1 MKRSVKKRFTEKA
14 VLLLAALQ
22 LMLLTAC
29 GEAESIENDEGMP
42 SMTVKPSINYI
53 ETEPVTTRT
62 VTTTEP
68 PETTPDRTGTEL
80 ATTYTDENGNI
91 YGIEPELPTVVSE
104 EESTDTLSET
114 TETTVDL
121 SDFPTIELSDYYGN
135 TDPAN
140 TYTTKEIPETVYE
153 TSSESSVTTVS
164 ETVTSSETATVSSE
178 TEAEAE
184 EEEITAW
191 DSIEE
196 TNARRIEARNAEIP
210 SKYTDKNQIMHTVS
224 YDSLT
229 ENQKYCYDVIVDAML
244 NYEKFV
250 EFPLTQKITFDDLFA
265 AYQCVYTDEVRLYYI
280 DVLMEYITD
289 SSTDYITY
297 MKLSYTYSES
307 KHEKMQQELDKRAD
321 EILSKITPD
330 MSDYDIVKYFHDTII
345 SNCEYTLTGTNVT
358 SVYGALVEKKAQ
370 CQGYTRAFAY
380 LCSLCGI
387 ETDMV
392 LGIAS
397 EEHMWN
403 MVKLDGDWYHIDL
416 TWDDPD
422 KADFPDSIRYDY
434 FCLSTERMEE
444 LRTIEGNNHELP
456 EAVAD
461 EYEYFIKN
469 DYVADSYED
478 AKDIIISQ
486 AYEISKTKA
495 STIQFRCAD
504 EGVFEEVYAAL
515 FSEDSVDNALVILD
529 EANEFV
535 ENSFDTSSVSHN
547 SNVNTLVIK
556 LFLTYEE

>member
-1 MKRSVKKRFTEKA
+1 MKKIAKK
-14 VLLLAALQ
+14 VIPLLAALQ
-22 LMLLTAC
+22 LTLLTAC
-29 GEAESIENDEGMP
+29 GEAETIENAESMP
-42 SMTVKPSINYI
+42 SMTVKPSIDYI
-53 ETEPVTTRT
+53 ETEPVITKVITQ
-62 VTTTEP
+62 TEP

-91 YGIEPELPTVVSE
+91 YGIEPELPTAVTD
-104 EESTDTLSET
+104 ESSSQTSET
-114 TETTVDL
+114 TADL
-121 SDFPTIELSDYYGN
+121 SDFPTIDLSEYYEN

-153 TSSESSVTTVS
+153 TANEQTTLTEPTS
-164 ETVTSSETATVSSE
+164 ETTTISETTAPTE
-178 TEAEAE
+178 TETELTTTE
-184 EEEITAW
+184 GVEQVNE
-191 DSIEE
+191 
-196 TNARRIEARNAEIP
+196 RRIAARNAEIP
-210 SKYTDKNQIMHTVS
+210 SEYTNKNQIMHTVS
-224 YDSLT
+224 YYSLT
-229 ENQKYCYDVIVDAML
+229 EKQQYCYDVIVDAML
-244 NYEKFV
+244 NYERSIDL
-250 EFPLTQKITFDDLFA
+250 PLSKKITFDDLFA

-297 MKLSYTYSES
+297 MRLSYTYSES
-307 KHEKMQQELDKRAD
+307 KHEKMQKELDERVD

-345 SNCEYTLTGTNVT
+345 TDCTYTLTGTNVT
-358 SVYGALVEKKAQ
+358 SIYGTLVEKKAQ

-387 ETDMV
+387 ETDLV

-403 MVKLDGDWYHIDL
+403 MVKLDDEWYHIDL

-422 KADFPDSIRYDY
+422 KADFPDSVRYDY

-456 EAVAD
+456 EADSD
-461 EYEYFIKN
+461 EYEYFVKN

-486 AYEISKTKA
+486 AYELSKIKG
-495 STIQFRCAD
+495 STIQFRCSD
-504 EGVFEEVYAAL
+504 EGVFEEVYTAL
-515 FSEDSVDNALVILD
+515 FAEDSVDNALVILD

-535 ENSFDTSSVSHN
+535 ENPFDTTSVSHN

-556 LFLTYEE
+556 LFLTYSE